1 MITRV
6 DPAIAEARA
15 FADEQ
20 WRRGLEPEPQLT
32 VSQWADRHRIL
43 PSTSAE
49 PGPWR
54 TSRVPYLQGIM
65 DALSASDPAERVVFI
80 KGAQLGGTEA
90 GLNWLGYI
98 IAHAPGVALLVMP
111 SLDMLR
117 RNSRTRIDPLI
128 SSSPVLRN
136 LVAPPK
142 ARERGNTLAL
152 KEFPG
157 GQLVMTG
164 ANAASG
170 LRSTP
175 VRYLFCD
182 EVDAY
187 PLDADGEGDPVALA
201 VQRTATYRGRRKVF
215 LCSTPTLKGVSRIE
229 AAYAETDQR
238 RFFVPCPHC
247 GAYQLIEW
255 RRIRWDEDPRA
266 ASLECEHCGDPIP
279 EHRKPGMLAAGEWRA
294 TGQSDGRSKGFHL
307 SALYSPFESWGE
319 IASEFV
325 TVKRDPP
332 RLQAWVNTKLGEA
345 WEDEASAPLAGEL
358 LQARAESWGPALPDP
373 VAVITAGVDVQDD
386 RLELEIVGWGRGEE
400 SWSLAY
406 EVLWGDPARPG
417 VWDAL
422 DAALTQRF
430 PHPRAIGPLPV
441 SAVAVDSGGH
451 RTPEVMRYAQARQ
464 ARRVWAIKGRG
475 GPGVAPWP
483 KRPPKPKRGQLAAPF
498 IIGVDGIKT
507 ALLARLRIE
516 TPGPGFCH
524 FPEDRDLDW
533 YRGLTAE
540 RPVRRYTR
548 GVARIEWVVDSGV
561 RNEPLDARVYATAAL
576 HGLYAS
582 GFRLQDAANRI
593 AAAPMLGASA
603 PLSERRSPIETE
615 APARVIKSRWMER

>member
-1 MITRV
+1 MTGNTAHAV
-6 DPAIAEARA
+6 AEARA
-15 FADEQ
+15 FADLH

-32 VSQWADRHRIL
+32 VSQWADKHRRL

-65 DALSASDPAERVVFI
+65 DALSASDPVERVVFI

-90 GLNWLGYI
+90 GLNWVGYI
-98 IAHAPGVALLVMP
+98 IAHAPGVTLLVMP

-164 ANAASG
+164 ANAPSG

-187 PLDADGEGDPVALA
+187 PLDAGGEGDPVALA

-238 RFFVPCPHC
+238 RYFVPCPHC
-247 GAYQLIEW
+247 GAYQTIEW
-255 RRIRWDEDPRA
+255 ARIRFEEDPRA
-266 ASLECEHCGDPIP
+266 AWLECEHCGEAIQ
-279 EHRKPGMLAAGEWRA
+279 EHRKPSMLASGEWRA
-294 TGQSDGRSKGFHL
+294 TAASDGRNAGFHL

-319 IASEFV
+319 IAAEFV
-325 TVKRDPP
+325 AVKRDPP

-358 LQARAESWGPALPDP
+358 LQARAESWGPDLPEG
-373 VAVITAGVDVQDD
+373 VAVLTAGVDVQDD

-400 SWSLAY
+400 SWSIAY
-406 EVLWGDPARPG
+406 EVLWGDPARPD

-422 DAALTQRF
+422 DAALLQSFT
-430 PHPRAIGPLPV
+430 HPRAFGPLPV
-441 SAVAVDSGGH
+441 SAAAIDSGGH

-464 ARRVWAIKGRG
+464 ARRMWAIKGRG
-475 GPGVAPWP
+475 GPGVTPWP
-483 KRPPKPKRGQLAAPF
+483 KRPPKPKRGRLVAPF
-498 IIGVDGIKT
+498 IVGVDGIKT
-507 ALLARLRIE
+507 ALLARLRLD
-516 TPGPGFCH
+516 TPGPGYCH
-524 FPEDRDLDW
+524 FPDDRDLDW
-533 YRGLTAE
+533 FRGLTAE
-540 RPVRRYTR
+540 RPIRRYTR

-582 GFRLQDAANRI
+582 GFRLQDAVNRI
-593 AAAPMLGASA
+593 EAAPFRSGTTA
-603 PLSERRSPIETE
+603 PGERRSPDEVPE
-615 APARVIKSRWMER
+615 PARVIRSRWMER

>member
-1 MITRV
+1 MTGDTAQV
-6 DPAIAEARA
+6 IAETRA
-15 FADEQ
+15 FADLH

-32 VSQWADRHRIL
+32 VSQWADKHRRL

-65 DALSASDPAERVVFI
+65 DALSASDPVERVVFI

-90 GLNWLGYI
+90 GLNWVGYI
-98 IAHAPGVALLVMP
+98 IAHAPGVTLLVMP

-164 ANAASG
+164 ANAPSG

-187 PLDADGEGDPVALA
+187 PLDAGGEGDPVALA

-238 RFFVPCPHC
+238 RYFVPCPHC
-247 GAYQLIEW
+247 GAYQTIEW
-255 RRIRWDEDPRA
+255 ARIRFEEDPRA
-266 ASLECEHCGDPIP
+266 AWLECEHCGEAIQ
-279 EHRKPGMLAAGEWRA
+279 EHRKPAMLASGEWRA
-294 TGQSDGRSKGFHL
+294 TAASDGRNAGFHL

-319 IASEFV
+319 IAAEFV
-325 TVKRDPP
+325 AVKRDPP

-358 LQARAESWGPALPDP
+358 LQARAESWGPDLPEG
-373 VAVITAGVDVQDD
+373 VAVLTAGVDVQDD

-400 SWSLAY
+400 SWSIAY
-406 EVLWGDPARPG
+406 EVLWGDPARPD

-422 DAALTQRF
+422 DAALLQSFT
-430 PHPRAIGPLPV
+430 HPRAISPLPV
-441 SAVAVDSGGH
+441 SAAAIDSGGH

-464 ARRVWAIKGRG
+464 ARRMWAIKGRG
-475 GPGVAPWP
+475 GPGVTPWP
-483 KRPPKPKRGQLAAPF
+483 KRPPKPKRGRLAAPF
-498 IIGVDGIKT
+498 IVGVDGIKT
-507 ALLARLRIE
+507 ALLARLRLD
-516 TPGPGFCH
+516 TPGPGYCH
-524 FPEDRDLDW
+524 FPDDRDLDW
-533 YRGLTAE
+533 FRGLTAE
-540 RPVRRYTR
+540 RPIRRYTR

-582 GFRLQDAANRI
+582 GFRLQDAVNRI
-593 AAAPMLGASA
+593 QAAPFRGGTTA
-603 PLSERRSPIETE
+603 PGERRSPDEVPE
-615 APARVIKSRWMER
+615 PARVIRSRWMER